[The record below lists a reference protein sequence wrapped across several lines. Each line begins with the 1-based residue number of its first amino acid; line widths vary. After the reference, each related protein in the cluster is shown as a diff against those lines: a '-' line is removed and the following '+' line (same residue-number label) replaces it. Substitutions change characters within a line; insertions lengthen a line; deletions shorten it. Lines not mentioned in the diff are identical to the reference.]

1 MMATREP
8 EITKKNTQ
16 EQAKEIADEASN
28 LKQRSP
34 RIKQQAVLK
43 DASYMIGSFSRRSL
57 EEAKKFLNST
67 AHKRIGNNLS
77 SLANEIGNGWKN
89 PKDFANTDI
98 KTSLNTSSCGQ
109 IIGSATRHGT
119 NWLNKTLKKT
129 YRYLGKGYKKGRVA
143 ALIAM
148 WKAENPSATK
158 ADKETAIDQIKKLYK
173 L

>member
-1 MMATREP
+1 MMATRES
-8 EITKKNTQ
+8 EKTKKKTH
-16 EQAKEIADEASN
+16 EQTKEIADEVST

-34 RIKQQAVLK
+34 RIKQQTVLK
-43 DASYMIGSFSRRSL
+43 DASYMIGSFSRQGL

-77 SLANEIGNGWKN
+77 SLGNEIGNGWKY
-89 PKDFANTDI
+89 PKNFSNANI
-98 KTSLNTSSCGQ
+98 KASLNTSSCGQ
-109 IIGSATRHGT
+109 IIGSATRHSA

-129 YRYLGKGYKKGRVA
+129 YHYLGRGYKKGRVA

-158 ADKETAIDQIKKLYK
+158 ADKETAIGQIKKLYK